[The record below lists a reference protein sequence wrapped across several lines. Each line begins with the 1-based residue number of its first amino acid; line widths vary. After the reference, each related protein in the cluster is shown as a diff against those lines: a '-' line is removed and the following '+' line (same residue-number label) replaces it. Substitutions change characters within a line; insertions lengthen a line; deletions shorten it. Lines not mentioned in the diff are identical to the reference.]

1 MMKLSLST
9 FAGTQY
15 HDKGDEIFHRNKF
28 CGSVNRLQSPS
39 HFLQEFPRHQGHTL
53 LTGSVIPASSSAR
66 STTTNNTTTNNEN
79 TSTRHHQATSIKV
92 LYFQRWIPKLYFL
105 FGQIRGSSRLP
116 VFSFQHRYCGRKYCQ
131 NWAWTSCYCWVT
143 LMYTCGADRQ
153 HRSSV
158 RLSARLTCCPA
169 T

>member
-53 LTGSVIPASSSAR
+53 LPGRVILGSSSHHLF
-66 STTTNNTTTNNEN
+66 
-79 TSTRHHQATSIKV
+79 TS
-92 LYFQRWIPKLYFL
+92 F
-105 FGQIRGSSRLP
+105 
-116 VFSFQHRYCGRKYCQ
+116 
-131 NWAWTSCYCWVT
+131 T
-143 LMYTCGADRQ
+143 LILLIFMSKSQKRTWQ
-153 HRSSV
+153 F
-158 RLSARLTCCPA
+158 
-169 T
+169 